1 MAIVSTENGLRT
13 GPATEFVSKVPDE
26 IHQILLLQV
35 ASAQGLDAVIPGRSR
50 RRVLLKGSRSEVQA
64 AVNEAARL
72 GLLLDLKCL
81 EALEDLLQQKGLQ
94 VPLKLAKAL
103 MMAKVKVALAYGKI
117 SKLEMPVAD
126 SVPKDRREGS
136 GNKSG
141 FPPVRPDPLK
151 D

>member
-1 MAIVSTENGLRT
+1 ML
-13 GPATEFVSKVPDE
+13 EFPNTPMKPKDEFTARVPDRG
-26 IHQILLLQV
+26 HQFLLLQV
-35 ASAQGLDAVIPGRSR
+35 ATARGLDAVIPGRSH
-50 RRVLLKGSRSEVQA
+50 RRVLLKGIRTDVQA

-117 SKLEMPVAD
+117 SKLEMPAAD

-141 FPPVRPDPLK
+141 FPPVSPDPLK